1 MRPVAFRAPCTIAAV
16 KGPPITVSCD
26 CGEIE
31 RVPYGDAWICPICGR
46 RWDTAQIPP
55 EEYWGVMREMRRYR
69 LEVVAVSVALGIALA
84 ITLANL
90 GSRRYFPIVL
100 GVMGF
105 WFLIYMPRWRQKVRR
120 RARELPGWRLK
131 SG

>member
-1 MRPVAFRAPCTIAAV
+1 MADCLYHRAV
-16 KGPPITVSCD
+16 KGPPITVRCD
-26 CGEIE
+26 CGEVE
-31 RVPYGDAWICPICGR
+31 PVPYGEAWTCPTCGR
-46 RWDTAQIPP
+46 RWDTAQIPSD
-55 EEYWGVMREMRRYR
+55 EYWGIMREMRRFR
-69 LEVVAVSVALGIALA
+69 LEVIAVSVVLGIALA

-120 RARELPGWRLK
+120 RARELPGWQLK